1 MKLIIQKTGVYN
13 DVRRRAH
20 RMQPGDVLDT
30 GLEYGQSLIAS
41 GFAVDA
47 NQAAVETLHETSLQ
61 PSDNP
66 RKGNEEDAD
75 PEAQPSAVKEIDL
88 ADGVDDGEATF
99 ASRTLSTRKRTKKA

>member
-66 RKGNEEDAD
+66 RKGNEEDAA
-75 PEAQPSAVKEIDL
+75 PEADPSEKTIDL
-88 ADGVDDGEATF
+88 NDGVDDGEATF
-99 ASRTLSTRKRTKKA
+99 ASKTLSTRKRTKKA